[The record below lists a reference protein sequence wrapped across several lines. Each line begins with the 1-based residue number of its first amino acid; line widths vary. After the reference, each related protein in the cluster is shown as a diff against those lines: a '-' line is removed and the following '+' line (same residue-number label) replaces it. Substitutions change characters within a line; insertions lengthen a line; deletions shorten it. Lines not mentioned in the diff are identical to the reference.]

1 MFLMRVIQIC
11 HLKHPKNS
19 NFLVFDI
26 FRLKNLIFLFDFF
39 LHVAECFLIFFFFWS
54 CSTHIKAH
62 IKAEIGFWVFLDFS
76 EFDLEK
82 TLLVYKLQYS
92 YIQIKLKSSDRKYQ
106 AEQDAIRN
114 NYRIYH
120 YLILFSKTKFKHFY
134 KSNLLSLI
142 FSIRWHKFQLYIWIH
157 FHCKWWQTYIFYL
170 QL

>member
-1 MFLMRVIQIC
+1 MTFSG
-11 HLKHPKNS
+11 LKTW
-19 NFLVFDI
+19 FF
-26 FRLKNLIFLFDFF
+26 FLIFFSCGRMFSD
-39 LHVAECFLIFFFFWS
+39 FFFFWS
-54 CSTHIKAH
+54 CSTHIKAQ

-82 TLLVYKLQYS
+82 TLLVDKLQYS
-92 YIQIKLKSSDRKYQ
+92 YIQIKLMSSDRKYQ

-120 YLILFSKTKFKHFY
+120 YLILFSKTKFKIFY

-142 FSIRWHKFQLYIWIH
+142 FSIRWHMFQLYIWIH